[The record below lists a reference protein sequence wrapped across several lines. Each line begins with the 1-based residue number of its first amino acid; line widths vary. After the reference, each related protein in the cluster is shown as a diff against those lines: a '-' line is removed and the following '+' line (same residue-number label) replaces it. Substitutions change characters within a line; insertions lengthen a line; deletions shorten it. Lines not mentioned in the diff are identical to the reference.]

1 MFFTGDFFSD
11 SALMTE
17 YLDEIPLYT
26 GTERNGQKFFNRPK
40 GKAKPESTKYGW
52 TWRKRL
58 TDTTER
64 TWDEGVGLYRTKI
77 MDDYPHLYDLFKEY
91 SEHHFPYFIWT
102 QVQINL
108 LPQGTSIR
116 CHLDKKN
123 VGDSMLVA
131 FGDYKGG
138 SAYIIC
144 DDEEKHYTDPRNS
157 PQKFNGAKVRHGVDE
172 VLTGT
177 RYSLVFYNDILK
189 RMKRY

>member
-1 MFFTGDFFSD
+1 MFFTGDFFGD

-77 MDDYPHLYDLFKEY
+77 MDDYPHLNDLFREY
-91 SEHHFPYFIWT
+91 ADHHFPYFIWT

-108 LPQGTSIR
+108 LPQGTSI
-116 CHLDKKN
+116 
-123 VGDSMLVA
+123 
-131 FGDYKGG
+131 
-138 SAYIIC
+138 
-144 DDEEKHYTDPRNS
+144 PRNS
-157 PQKFNGAKVRHGVDE
+157 PQKFNGAKVRHGVEE

-189 RMKRY
+189 RMNRY